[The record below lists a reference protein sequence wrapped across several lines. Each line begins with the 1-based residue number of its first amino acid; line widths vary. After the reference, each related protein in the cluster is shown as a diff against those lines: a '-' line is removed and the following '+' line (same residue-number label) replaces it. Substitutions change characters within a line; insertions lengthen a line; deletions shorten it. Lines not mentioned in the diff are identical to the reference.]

1 MPTSQWLSQMTETA
15 RNLNAIE
22 QDLVDLNNGVLTVTG
37 RLVDASNATL
47 YAMCSVND
55 QLGERE
61 FACIYKPIAGERP
74 LWDFP
79 DGSLANREYL
89 SFLISHWLE
98 LHLVPPTILRDGP
111 YGTGMVQKW
120 IDIDQSVDLMEFY
133 QSDHPKLRE
142 LALFDLITNNTD
154 RKIGHLIPTAG
165 GHLYG
170 CDHGVTFHEDDKLR
184 TVLWQWAGISYTEVE
199 KSLLIKA
206 RELFTGS
213 KVEII
218 SGLITQ
224 EEINST
230 IARIDRALI
239 EGSFILP
246 SPDWPAVP
254 WPPF

>member
-1 MPTSQWLSQMTETA
+1 MTKAVRDLS
-15 RNLNAIE
+15 LIE

-47 YAMCSVND
+47 YAMCSVQSEKVD
-55 QLGERE
+55 RE

-120 IDIDQSVDLMEFY
+120 IDIDPTIDLMDFY
-133 QSDHPKLRE
+133 LTDHPKLRE

-154 RKIGHLIPTAG
+154 RKIGHLIPTQD

-184 TVLWQWAGISYTEVE
+184 TVLWQWAGTSYTDDE
-199 KSLLIKA
+199 KSLLLKA
-206 RELFTGS
+206 RDLFTGS
-213 KVEII
+213 KLEII
-218 SGLITQ
+218 NGLITE
-224 EEINST
+224 EEIAAT
-230 IARIDRALI
+230 VARIDRALI
-239 EGSFILP
+239 EGSFALP